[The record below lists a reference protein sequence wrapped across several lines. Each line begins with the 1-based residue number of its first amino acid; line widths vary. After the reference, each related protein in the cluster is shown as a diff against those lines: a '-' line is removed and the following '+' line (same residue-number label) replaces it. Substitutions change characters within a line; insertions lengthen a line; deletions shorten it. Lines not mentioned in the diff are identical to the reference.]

1 MEVTGKLVKKLQAEA
16 GTSKAT
22 GKTWEKQI
30 CLVETDAKYNP
41 LIAIEAFGVDHV
53 KQMNKL
59 EVGMQVEIKCNV
71 YSEEW
76 NGKYFNKIRGWSFTN
91 QSNAEKKQDF
101 KPTDFITSDD
111 VPF

>member
-1 MEVTGKLVKKLQAEA
+1 MEVTGKLIKKLQAES
-16 GTSKAT
+16 GTSKA
-22 GKTWEKQI
+22 GKPWEKQI

-41 LIAIEAFGVDHV
+41 LIAVEAFGEDHV

-59 EVGMQVEIKCNV
+59 KVGMQVEIKCNV

-76 NGKYFNKIRGWSFTN
+76 KGKYFNKIRGYFFVDK
-91 QSNAEKKQDF
+91 SNAEQKQDF
-101 KPTDFITSDD
+101 SPTDFITSDD